1 MYLEIKKIK
10 YRAWKNIWWKIQ
22 SVEQCA
28 IYKSC
33 EDKYP
38 DYEFSIDPG
47 NGDCVW
53 PCCHDLEDT
62 LAILLGQT
70 RVPEQT

>member
-1 MYLEIKKIK
+1 MHGAEHCL
-10 YRAWKNIWWKIQ
+10 
-22 SVEQCA
+22 

-53 PCCHDLEDT
+53 PCCRDLEDT